1 MAPKIYLTIGIS
13 GSGKSK
19 FAKVLAEATKSIEIN
34 ADNIRKSL
42 GDISS
47 QENNFIV
54 WKEVDRRTIANLA
67 GGENVILSNTNL
79 HLRGINELR
88 KKFPFNEINLFIMDD
103 STNVDLCKERVKKD
117 LENGVERSDVPM
129 EVIDKQFMD
138 FTNLILELRKGLPD
152 FTKAVVVKS
161 DFSFEP
167 FEVDN

>member
-19 FAKVLAEATKSIEIN
+19 FAKVLAKATNSIEIN
-34 ADNIRKSL
+34 ADNVRKSL

-117 LENGVERSDVPM
+117 LENGVERSNVPM
-129 EVIDKQFMD
+129 EVIDKQFED
-138 FTNLILELRKGLPD
+138 FTNLILELRKGLPLNV
-152 FTKAVVVKS
+152 KATVVKT
-161 DFSFEP
+161 DFSLEP
-167 FEVDN
+167 FETDN